1 MKITLRGTEYDLT
14 PDEEYN
20 LRRTFHE
27 QEIRSEIE
35 NRLDGYE
42 KDEVI
47 VFDPFDTGTYA
58 SADDARADF
67 IEKCTEDILEAEEI
81 YDHSPD
87 GYTPDYDATILDN
100 AEYFEYLR
108 KE

>member
-14 PDEEYN
+14 PDEEYK
-20 LRRTFHE
+20 LQRAFHE
-27 QEIRSEIE
+27 QEIRYEII
-35 NRLDGYE
+35 NRLEGYE
-42 KDEVI
+42 EDETI
-47 VFDPFDTGTYA
+47 VFDPFDICTYS
-58 SADDARADF
+58 SADDARHDF
-67 IEKCTEDILEAEEI
+67 IEKCTEDILETEEI